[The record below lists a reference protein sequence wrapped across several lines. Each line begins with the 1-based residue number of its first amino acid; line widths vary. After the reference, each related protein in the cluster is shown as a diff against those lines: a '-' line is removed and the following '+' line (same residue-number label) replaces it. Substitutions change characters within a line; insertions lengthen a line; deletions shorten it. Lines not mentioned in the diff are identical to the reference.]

1 MLKKIISITGKPGLQ
16 KILSQGRG
24 TLIVEDVETKRRFPV
39 HSRDQVVSL
48 GDISMYTESGDT
60 PLGEIM
66 QMLYDKTGG
75 KPVDGDS
82 MNSEQLHQSF
92 GDVVTDYDRLRV
104 RDRDIKKLYKWYNLL
119 LADGFTK
126 FVEDTADAT
135 DADAAATET
144 HAEDKPT
151 EAKAE

>member
-92 GDVVTDYDRLRV
+92 GEVVTDYDRLRV

-119 LADGFTK
+119 LADGLTK
-126 FVEDTADAT
+126 FAEDTADAA
-135 DADAAATET
+135 DADAATDAADTEAP
-144 HAEDKPT
+144 AEDK
-151 EAKAE
+151 AE

>member
-60 PLGEIM
+60 PLGAIM

-92 GDVVTDYDRLRV
+92 GEVVTDYDRLRV

-119 LADGFTK
+119 LADGLTK
-126 FVEDTADAT
+126 FVDDTADAA
-135 DADAAATET
+135 DADAATDAADTEAP
-144 HAEDKPT
+144 AEDK
-151 EAKAE
+151 AE

>member
-75 KPVDGDS
+75 KPIDGDS

-119 LADGFTK
+119 LADGLTK
-126 FVEDTADAT
+126 FVEDPAATA
-135 DADAAATET
+135 DADAATDAADTEAP
-144 HAEDKPT
+144 AEDK
-151 EAKAE
+151 AE

>member
-75 KPVDGDS
+75 KPIDGDS

-119 LADGFTK
+119 LTDGFTK
-126 FVEDTADAT
+126 FVEDPAD
-135 DADAAATET
+135 AATET
-144 HAEDKPT
+144 EKAAES
-151 EAKAE
+151 KAE

>member
-92 GDVVTDYDRLRV
+92 GEVVTDYDRLRV

-126 FVEDTADAT
+126 FVEDTADA
-135 DADAAATET
+135 AAAAPET
-144 HAEDKPT
+144 PAEG
-151 EAKAE
+151 KAE

>member
-75 KPVDGDS
+75 KPIDGDS
-82 MNSEQLHQSF
+82 MTSEQLHQSF

-119 LADGFTK
+119 LADGLTK
-126 FVEDTADAT
+126 FAEDTADA
-135 DADAAATET
+135 AAAET
-144 HAEDKPT
+144 PANDKGI
-151 EAKAE
+151 ENK

>member
-66 QMLYDKTGG
+66 QMLYEKTGG
-75 KPVDGDS
+75 KPIDGDS

-92 GDVVTDYDRLRV
+92 GEVVTDYDRLRV
-104 RDRDIKKLYKWYNLL
+104 RDRDIKKLYKWYNIL

-126 FVEDTADAT
+126 FVEDAADT
-135 DADAAATET
+135 AATTET
-144 HAEDKPT
+144 PAEDK
-151 EAKAE
+151 AE

>member
-75 KPVDGDS
+75 KPIDGDS

-92 GDVVTDYDRLRV
+92 GEVVTDYDRLRV
-104 RDRDIKKLYKWYNLL
+104 RDRDIKKLYKWYNIL

-126 FVEDTADAT
+126 FVEDTADA
-135 DADAAATET
+135 AATTET
-144 HAEDKPT
+144 PAEDKST
-151 EAKAE
+151 KNK

>member
-75 KPVDGDS
+75 KPIDGEK
-82 MNSEQLHQSF
+82 MTSEQLHQSF

-135 DADAAATET
+135 DAE
-144 HAEDKPT
+144 AEKGT

>member
-66 QMLYDKTGG
+66 QMLYDKSGG
-75 KPVDGDS
+75 KPIDGDS

-92 GDVVTDYDRLRV
+92 GEVVTDYDRLRV
-104 RDRDIKKLYKWYNLL
+104 RDRDIKKLYKWYNIL

-126 FVEDTADAT
+126 FVEDTADA
-135 DADAAATET
+135 AAAAPET
-144 HAEDKPT
+144 PAEDK
-151 EAKAE
+151 AE

>member
-82 MNSEQLHQSF
+82 MTSEQLHQSF

-119 LADGFTK
+119 LADGLTK
-126 FVEDTADAT
+126 FAEDTADAE
-135 DADAAATET
+135 AEKAAESKKP
-144 HAEDKPT
+144 AES
-151 EAKAE
+151 KAE

>member
-75 KPVDGDS
+75 KPIDGDS

-92 GDVVTDYDRLRV
+92 GEIVTDYDRLRV

-126 FVEDTADAT
+126 FVDDPADAA
-135 DADAAATET
+135 DADAATDAADTEAP
-144 HAEDKPT
+144 AEDK
-151 EAKAE
+151 AE

>member
-66 QMLYDKTGG
+66 QMLYDKTG
-75 KPVDGDS
+75 
-82 MNSEQLHQSF
+82 F
-92 GDVVTDYDRLRV
+92 GEVVTDYDRLRV
-104 RDRDIKKLYKWYNLL
+104 RDRDIKKLYKWYNIL

-126 FVEDTADAT
+126 FVEDTADT
-135 DADAAATET
+135 DDAET
-144 HAEDKPT
+144 PANDKGI
-151 EAKAE
+151 ENK

>member
-92 GDVVTDYDRLRV
+92 GEVVTDYDRLRV

-126 FVEDTADAT
+126 FVEDTADA
-135 DADAAATET
+135 AATEAP
-144 HAEDKPT
+144 AEDK
-151 EAKAE
+151 AE